1 MVKLINLLKIIESN
15 TMIDLYISDDY
26 LWSAEN
32 EKLYVTTSCG
42 KLLEGLTNDY
52 INYDIIGLTSE
63 PNGNL
68 HICIC
73 NCPFNSTD
81 DFSQKFR
88 ICREI
93 FKSALYLNKNG
104 HNEIVIHMSDAMLD
118 KIKDF
123 LS

>member
-1 MVKLINLLKIIESN
+1 MIKLINLLKIIECN

-26 LWSAEN
+26 LWSREN
-32 EKLYVTTSCG
+32 EKLYIKTNCG
-42 KLLEGLTNDY
+42 TLLGLTNDY

-63 PNGNL
+63 SNGNL

-73 NCPFNSTD
+73 NNPFNSD
-81 DFSQKFR
+81 ENFSQKFQ